1 MAPAASPAVPA
12 PKQKGQG
19 EDPRLERTRARTPRP
34 NAREAADAPVAR
46 EPADPV
52 QEGAIDAPP
61 PITVTPQR
69 LDFGFMLPNTNA
81 RGTVTLTNAGTA
93 PVTLLSVTPS
103 CKCTTITNA
112 AGVTVSTIEHL
123 MAALVMSGVDN
134 AVVEI
139 DGPEMPI
146 MDGSSIDFIQGLDR
160 AGVRRQGAL
169 RQVIEITDVIEVVEG
184 DKRATL
190 RPADGFEV
198 AFEIAFASRAI
209 GRQAVDLKM
218 DPAAFRRE
226 LADCRTFGFLHEV
239 EALRAMGLARG
250 GSMDNAV
257 VIDGDQIMNPEGLR
271 RPDEFVRHKALDAIG
286 DLYVLGAPVLGRF
299 EGVLAGHGLN
309 NALVR
314 ALLATPHAWRL
325 RTLSPETLAPE
336 LAEAV

>member
-1 MAPAASPAVPA
+1 LAEFAFQHTIRSPVRFAGIGVHT
-12 PKQKGQG
+12 G
-19 EDPRLERTRARTPRP
+19 EQAR
-34 NAREAADAPVAR
+34 
-46 EPADPV
+46 
-52 QEGAIDAPP
+52 
-61 PITVTPQR
+61 
-69 LDFGFMLPNTNA
+69 
-81 RGTVTLTNAGTA
+81 
-93 PVTLLSVTPS
+93 VTLLPAPADTGVVFIRTDVRDRDNRIAVSGEAVCRTQLG
-103 CKCTTITNA
+103 TVITNA

-123 MAALVMSGVDN
+123 MAALVMTGVDN
-134 AVVEI
+134 ALVEI

-146 MDGSSIDFIQGLDR
+146 MDGSSIDFIRGLDR
-160 AGVRRQGAL
+160 AGLQPQGVPRRF
-169 RQVIEITDVIEVVEG
+169 IEIVDVVEVIEG

-190 RPADGFEV
+190 RPSDGFEV

-325 RTLSPETLAPE
+325 RTLAPE